1 MKRNNLPAPLQDVER
16 GEIVGED
23 EAGVPGR
30 GFGGIQEGQDF
41 GRHFALIQQDHRG
54 QGKLVGVHV

>member
-1 MKRNNLPAPLQDVER
+1 MNNLPAPLQDVEG
-16 GEIVGED
+16 GEIVGQD
-23 EAGVPGR
+23 EAGIPVR
-30 GFGGIQEGQDF
+30 GSGCIQKGQDF